1 MTGLTDEEAI
11 TSLRNGDSSAFRVLY
26 ERHAARG
33 LNYANAILHNEND
46 AEEALQE
53 AFCRLLTP
61 IRKGSVDPAR
71 GGFRALF
78 FGTLRNLCID
88 MLRRRRQAGH
98 LSLDSVAEP
107 ASRAAGAAAASRE
120 AAEKIRAAF
129 KFLPANHAEALQLR
143 LNGKL
148 SYDQIAGILG
158 CTRAQVRTW
167 IYRARRRLEEIFS
180 KEGLIAPREGPFA
193 PKSPAPA
200 SALEK

>member
-11 TSLRNGDSSAFRVLY
+11 KSLCAGDSGAFRILY

-33 LNYANAILHNEND
+33 LNYANAILHNEAD

-61 IRKGSVDPAR
+61 IRKGTVDPAR

-98 LSLDSVAEP
+98 LSLESVAEP
-107 ASRAAGAAAASRE
+107 VGRAGGKTTPSPE

-129 KFLPANHAEALQLR
+129 KVLPANHAEALRLR

-148 SYDQIAGILG
+148 SYDQIAGVLG

-180 KEGLIAPREGPFA
+180 KEGLIAPKTPV
-193 PKSPAPA
+193 PA
-200 SALEK
+200 SVLKK